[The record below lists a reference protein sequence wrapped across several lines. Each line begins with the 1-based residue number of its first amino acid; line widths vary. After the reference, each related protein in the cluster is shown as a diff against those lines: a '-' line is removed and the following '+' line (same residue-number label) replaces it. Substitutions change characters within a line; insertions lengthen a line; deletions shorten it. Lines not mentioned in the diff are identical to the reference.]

1 MGEGR
6 VLAEAVAIKM
16 SLQLVPVTEQHAEG
30 LRAVLDSVAREK
42 RYLILLEAPPL
53 EEMRRHITEGAAA
66 DAPHVVAIVD
76 EELVGWCDVW
86 RKPRPTLRH
95 CGVLG
100 MGVRSDHRGRGIGT
114 ALMGATL
121 KAAREKDFKRIE
133 LTVRSDNPR
142 AKKLYESFGFIEEG
156 LCRRH
161 MCIDGNYADS
171 YLMAMFFD

>member
-1 MGEGR
+1 MKTNFR
-6 VLAEAVAIKM
+6 IIPAAE
-16 SLQLVPVTEQHAEG
+16 EHAEG
-30 LRAVLDSVAREK
+30 LRAALDSVAREK

-53 EEMRRHITEGAAA
+53 EEMKRHIRECAAA
-66 DAPHVVAIVD
+66 DAPHVVAIVGD
-76 EELVGWCDVW
+76 ELVGWCDVW

-100 MGVRSDHRGRGIGT
+100 MGVRADYRGRGIGT

-121 KAAREKDFKRIE
+121 KTAREKDFKRLE

-142 AKKLYESFGFIEEG
+142 AKKLYESFGFIDEG

-161 MCIDGNYADS
+161 LCIDGNYADS
-171 YLMAMFFD
+171 YVMAMLFD